1 MNERLLE
8 ARVPTKAAGP
18 EEQERQGTVGGAVKR
33 QMRAFHD
40 LSEAVGALKEE
51 VERLKQERLAARAEA
66 GRVLESLGRVEG
78 RLSSQRAASNPKTPF
93 WWFVVGA
100 LLSGLVS
107 AGAVLGLLVASRMG
121 WL

>member
-8 ARVPTKAAGP
+8 ARMPTKVAEP
-18 EEQERQGTVGGAVKR
+18 ERQERQGSVGEAVKR

-40 LSEAVGALKEE
+40 LSEVVGALNEE
-51 VERLKQERLAARAEA
+51 VQRLRQERLATRAEMSRA
-66 GRVLESLGRVEG
+66 LENLSRTEDALLEHRVARPPG
-78 RLSSQRAASNPKTPF
+78 TPF

-107 AGAVLGLLVASRMG
+107 AGVVLGLLVASRMG